1 MSSVVHLPDELRR
14 RLEAAA
20 AERGVSS
27 DDLASE
33 LIADRLPAIKPGSH
47 NALEAFIGSGASG
60 RTEAFDIHRA
70 RAEAA
75 AAKLG
80 QGA

>member
-1 MSSVVHLPDELRR
+1 MSSVVHLPGELRR

-20 AERGVSS
+20 AERGLSP

-33 LIADRLPAIKPGSH
+33 LIADGLPAIKPESH
-47 NALEAFIGSGASG
+47 DALEAFIGSGASG
-60 RTEAFDIHRA
+60 RTEAFDIRRA
-70 RAEAA
+70 RADAA
-75 AAKLG
+75 AGKLG